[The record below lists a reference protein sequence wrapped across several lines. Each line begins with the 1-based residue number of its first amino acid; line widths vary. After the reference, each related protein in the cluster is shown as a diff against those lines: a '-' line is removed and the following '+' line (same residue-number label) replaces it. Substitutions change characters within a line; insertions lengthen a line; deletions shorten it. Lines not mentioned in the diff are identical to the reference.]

1 MASTSSTLTQAPTIK
16 FRGPHTGLV
25 AVVFVALF
33 VAALYP
39 VTAFGGMPYFP
50 GPAAT
55 VAEMVDFFSH
65 RQAGILACA
74 FLQFGSAIPL
84 GIFTATIVSQ
94 LRFLGV
100 RAAGT
105 QIALFGGFLTA
116 VNIMITSCFLWAM
129 IYPGVGDDPSITQ
142 AIYRMSFG
150 LGGPGFSV
158 PFGILIAGIAI
169 TAGLYGLLPRWLVII
184 GILIAIIGELS
195 WFEILNIRFLPLIPL
210 TRFPGYLWIIGV
222 GFLLPRR
229 RSVHRQTE
237 IASVAEA

>member
-1 MASTSSTLTQAPTIK
+1 MTSTATATQAPIITPAPTIR
-16 FRGPHTGLV
+16 FRGPHTGYV
-25 AVVFVALF
+25 AVIFVALF
-33 VAALYP
+33 VTALYP
-39 VTAFGGMPYFP
+39 VTAFGGLPYFP

-55 VAEMVDFFSH
+55 IAQIVDFFSS
-65 RQAGILACA
+65 RQPAILTCA
-74 FLQFGSAIPL
+74 FLQFGAAIPL

-116 VNIMITSCFLWAM
+116 TNIMITSSILWAM
-129 IYPGVGDDPSITQ
+129 TYPGVADDPAVTQ
-142 AIYRMSFG
+142 ALYRVSFG

-158 PFGILIAGIAI
+158 PFGILLAGIAV
-169 TAGLYGLLPRWLVII
+169 TAGFYRLLPRWLVII

-195 WFEILNIRFLPLIPL
+195 WFEIRNIKLLPLIPL
-210 TRFPGYLWIIGV
+210 TRFPGYLWMIGV

-229 RSVHRQTE
+229 RFVKAA
-237 IASVAEA
+237 I

>member
-1 MASTSSTLTQAPTIK
+1 MAATAISAPAIK
-16 FRGPHTGLV
+16 FRGPHLGLV

-65 RQAGILACA
+65 RQAGVLACA

-116 VNIMITSCFLWAM
+116 VNIMITSSILWGM
-129 IYPGVGDDPSITQ
+129 IYPGVGDNPTIVQTL
-142 AIYRMSFG
+142 YRISFG

-158 PFGILIAGIAI
+158 PFGILLAGISI
-169 TAGLYGLLPRWLVII
+169 TAGFSRLLPRWLVIV
-184 GILIAIIGELS
+184 GIAIAIIGELS
-195 WFEILNIRFLPLIPL
+195 WFEILNIRLLPLIPL
-210 TRFPGYLWIIGV
+210 TRFPGYLWMIGV
-222 GFLLPRR
+222 GFMLPRR
-229 RSVHRQTE
+229 RTVNRRPVALST
-237 IASVAEA
+237 AEA